1 MLHLLRLSGWLYN
14 LISEQAMS
22 SCSIRCLALTLDLTN
37 SFSLQIK
44 NIIFHAV
51 KDAIGAL
58 KKYENT
64 RSNGEEETEK
74 VEDKHEVEDN
84 EETKEE
90 L

>member
-1 MLHLLRLSGWLYN
+1 M
-14 LISEQAMS
+14 
-22 SCSIRCLALTLDLTN
+22 
-37 SFSLQIK
+37 QIK

-64 RSNGEEETEK
+64 RSSGEEETEK
-74 VEDKHEVEDN
+74 VEDKHEVEDK

-90 L
+90 EL